1 MDDIEKLVV
10 GAIVVCSK
18 RVLLLTRAEG
28 EFMGGLVELPS
39 GGVEAGESL
48 EQALLRELEEETAL
62 SDGVV
67 VKGYVD
73 HFDYVSASGKRA
85 RQFNFL
91 VESAS
96 DDVCL
101 NHKEHADYQWLD
113 ISRVPFEDINMSE
126 ATRNSITA
134 ALKLLE
140 TTAAPSFAE
149 LLLAIP
155 QGDEFDRLLLPA
167 KPSAEAD

>member
-1 MDDIEKLVV
+1 MDYIEKLVV
-10 GAIVVCSK
+10 GGIVVCSN
-18 RVLLLTRAEG
+18 RVLLLMRAEG

-48 EQALLRELEEETAL
+48 EQALLRELKEETAL
-62 SDGVV
+62 ADDVV
-67 VKGYVD
+67 VKAFVD

-96 DDVCL
+96 DDVSL

-113 ISRVPFEDINMSE
+113 ISRVPFEKMNMSK
-126 ATRNSITA
+126 ATRKSITA
-134 ALKLLE
+134 ALKLRE
-140 TTAAPSFAE
+140 TTAAPGCTPVWRDS
-149 LLLAIP
+149 
-155 QGDEFDRLLLPA
+155 
-167 KPSAEAD
+167 

>member
-1 MDDIEKLVV
+1 MDGVEKLVV
-10 GAIVVCSK
+10 GAIVVCSN

-39 GGVEAGESL
+39 GGVEADESF
-48 EQALLRELEEETAL
+48 EQALLREVEEETAL
-62 SDGVV
+62 ADGIV

-73 HFDYVSASGKRA
+73 HFDYVSASGKQA

-96 DDVCL
+96 DDVSL
-101 NHKEHADYQWLD
+101 NHEEHANYQWLD
-113 ISRVPFEDINMSE
+113 ISLAPFEEMNMSK
-126 ATRNSITA
+126 ATRKSITA

-140 TTAAPSFAE
+140 TAAAPSFR
-149 LLLAIP
+149 
-155 QGDEFDRLLLPA
+155 G
-167 KPSAEAD
+167 

>member
-1 MDDIEKLVV
+1 MDNIEKLVV
-10 GAIVVCSK
+10 GAIVVCSN

-39 GGVEAGESL
+39 GGVEAGEGL

-62 SDGVV
+62 ADGVI

-91 VESAS
+91 VESTS
-96 DDVCL
+96 DDVSL
-101 NHKEHADYQWLD
+101 NPKEHADYQWVN
-113 ISRVPFEDINMSE
+113 ISRVPFEEMNMSD
-126 ATRNSITA
+126 ATRKSITA

-140 TTAAPSFAE
+140 GETDYVRSRVSDHLEESIAYNKELGRRLAE
-149 LLLAIP
+149 
-155 QGDEFDRLLLPA
+155 
-167 KPSAEAD
+167 

>member
-48 EQALLRELEEETAL
+48 KQALLRELEEETAL
-62 SDGVV
+62 ADGVV
-67 VKGYVD
+67 LKAYVD

-96 DDVCL
+96 DHVSL
-101 NHKEHADYQWLD
+101 NHKEHADYLWLD
-113 ISRVPFEDINMSE
+113 ISLVPFEDINMSE

-134 ALKLLE
+134 ALKLQEDGGAQLCR
-140 TTAAPSFAE
+140 TSV
-149 LLLAIP
+149 
-155 QGDEFDRLLLPA
+155 GDTPGRRV
-167 KPSAEAD
+167 

>member
-1 MDDIEKLVV
+1 MDDIEKFVV
-10 GAIVVCSK
+10 GAIVICGR

-48 EQALLRELEEETAL
+48 EQALLRELNEETAL
-62 SDGVV
+62 ADGVA

-96 DDVCL
+96 DDISL

-113 ISRVPFEDINMSE
+113 ISQVPFEEMNISR
-126 ATRNSITA
+126 ATRKSITA
-134 ALKLLE
+134 ALKLL
-140 TTAAPSFAE
+140 
-149 LLLAIP
+149 
-155 QGDEFDRLLLPA
+155 GC
-167 KPSAEAD
+167 

>member
-62 SDGVV
+62 ADGVV
-67 VKGYVD
+67 LKAYVD

-96 DDVCL
+96 DDVSL
-101 NHKEHADYQWLD
+101 NHKEHADYQWLHT
-113 ISRVPFEDINMSE
+113 SRVPFDEMNMSE
-126 ATRNSITA
+126 STRKSITA

-140 TTAAPSFAE
+140 TTAAPSFAD

-155 QGDEFDRLLLPA
+155 QGKKFDRLILTARPVNL
-167 KPSAEAD
+167 

>member
-10 GAIVVCSK
+10 GAIVVCSN

-39 GGVEAGESL
+39 GGVEAGETL
-48 EQALLRELEEETAL
+48 ELALLRELEEETAL

-73 HFDYVSASGKRA
+73 RFDYVSASGKRA

-96 DDVCL
+96 DDVSL
-101 NHKEHADYQWLD
+101 NHEEHADYQWLD
-113 ISRVPFEDINMSE
+113 ISLAPFEEMNMSK
-126 ATRNSITA
+126 ATRKSITA
-134 ALKLLE
+134 ALNLL
-140 TTAAPSFAE
+140 
-149 LLLAIP
+149 
-155 QGDEFDRLLLPA
+155 
-167 KPSAEAD
+167 K